1 MTAKA
6 FFVAPKDYSRPLNVV
21 GEHITVLASGT
32 TTGGYEIFLQE
43 GPEGSGPVP
52 HAHPWD
58 ETFYVTSGQ
67 VDFSIGD
74 DATVVA
80 QPGTLVH
87 IPSGTSHWF
96 RWRAGGGAMISIT
109 SRLGASSFF
118 AEIDSSVAPDKPN
131 GEKLMV
137 IAKRHGLSVTAP

>member
-1 MTAKA
+1 MTVKA
-6 FFVAPKDYSRPLNVV
+6 FVVAPKDYSRMLNVV
-21 GEHITVLASGT
+21 GEQITVLASGEA
-32 TTGGYEIFLQE
+32 TGGYEIFLQA
-43 GPEGSGPVP
+43 GPEGSGPRS

-74 DATVVA
+74 AATVVA
-80 QPGTLVH
+80 ASGTLVH

-96 RWRAGGGAMISIT
+96 RWCAGGGEMISIT

-118 AEIDSSVAPDKPN
+118 SEIDSSVAPDKPN

-137 IAKRHGLSVTAP
+137 IAKRHGLSVTGP